1 MKKAKTKPKL
11 SASQFDSLLSAL
23 DEIADHF
30 SWVGFS
36 VPEPEADGKHS
47 GAVKASGA
55 GGDGEEADDSGDDD
69 EDYTDFFDGSSYE
82 RAEIEIAVDNFLSC
96 LITDRVIPKRKS
108 KGLPQFHAVFERIF
122 GEDHDITLAAIRF
135 EEYAEGYFDTIS
147 YESMRDAF
155 GEFVEIVEAVRQ
167 EKKSAYPVKP

>member
-1 MKKAKTKPKL
+1 MRKAKTKPKL

-23 DEIADHF
+23 DEIANHF
-30 SWVGFS
+30 SWVGFAA
-36 VPEPEADGKHS
+36 PEPEADGEHS
-47 GAVKASGA
+47 RAAEASPA
-55 GGDGEEADDSGDDD
+55 DGDEDEPDDDD

-96 LITDRVIPKRKS
+96 LITDKVIPKKKS

-147 YESMRDAF
+147 YESMREAF

-167 EKKSAYPVKP
+167 EKRSAYPVKS